1 MSNFLLRIIIR
12 HIINFKKKNLTALHH
27 SNFVL
32 FESTDFDFH
41 ENQYKELFEKY
52 MLIKIISRGTLQLY
66 VLIPRSML

>member
-12 HIINFKKKNLTALHH
+12 HIINFKKNLTALHH

-52 MLIKIISRGTLQLY
+52 MVIKIISRGTLQLY